1 MSGTSSFDI
10 GSYFNTLA
18 IDEKL
23 SRIIE
28 YNETNSPSQ
37 LEYNRTCRE
46 VFEGL
51 ESLIRETSH
60 LKIIKDINYFPGLPD
75 TALDES
81 GRIKSSAQTLCQNM
95 PPAAIF
101 IYLYMKDTD
110 LLEAP
115 FSLLMMRD
123 VFLSQINE
131 DSSFDEGA
139 KWLREYENF
148 SAKCRKNLAD
158 HVGEH
163 LTNSGSNSVTSDEE
177 FDEPLTIG
185 LTIGSNEIKFEFTHP
200 IQVAP
205 LIDLVGLSLASTVSP
220 AAKVAQL
227 PENYNIHKLSG
238 LNLKGDPT
246 DKVIEGIL
254 RKIAPAIYL
263 PCSNIEESS
272 HDNTIKYTREGAVDN
287 KVPFGAS
294 SLIDQA
300 IDKAVSWGIC
310 QASSIDNDRCRLDG
324 RKVSL
329 YNKVGMLV
337 CYIEI

>member
-1 MSGTSSFDI
+1 MPSPSLFDI

-23 SRIIE
+23 GRIIE
-28 YNETNSPSQ
+28 HNEANSPSQ
-37 LEYNRTCRE
+37 LEYNRSCRE

-60 LKIIKDINYFPGLPD
+60 FKIIKDINYFPGLPD

-81 GRIKSSAQTLCQNM
+81 GKIKPSAQALLQNM
-95 PPAAIF
+95 SPAAIF
-101 IYLYMKDTD
+101 TYFYMEDSELMQAPYLLIM
-110 LLEAP
+110 L
-115 FSLLMMRD
+115 RD

-131 DSSFDEGA
+131 SSSFDEGSS
-139 KWLREYENF
+139 WFREYEKF

-163 LTNSGSNSVTSDEE
+163 LTNSGSNSVTNDEK
-177 FDEPLTIG
+177 FVEPLIIG
-185 LTIGSNEIKFEFTHP
+185 LNEIKIEFTHP

-246 DKVIEGIL
+246 EKVIEGIL

-263 PCSNIEESS
+263 PCSNIEER
-272 HDNTIKYTREGAVDN
+272 T
-287 KVPFGAS
+287 P
-294 SLIDQA
+294 
-300 IDKAVSWGIC
+300 
-310 QASSIDNDRCRLDG
+310 
-324 RKVSL
+324 
-329 YNKVGMLV
+329 
-337 CYIEI
+337 